1 MHQFRISVFATF
13 WDSREHI
20 KTLCKVHAVWRKIHQ
35 LKQDVFIILCSVD
48 WQSGGA
54 WNSFYPIFCSK
65 ILSYNEIYKKIE
77 KKVYLRHIFAFT
89 RKNEI
94 VYFEKP
100 HEETGITRMNSDIT
114 WNCYVFK
121 GISRKLNLMN
131 VNLLLAKWLIHCKY
145 CQYLTLGHC

>member
-1 MHQFRISVFATF
+1 MHGIHFIQFFAPRSLVTMKF
-13 WDSREHI
+13 
-20 KTLCKVHAVWRKIHQ
+20 TRK
-35 LKQDVFIILCSVD
+35 LK
-48 WQSGGA
+48 
-54 WNSFYPIFCSK
+54 
-65 ILSYNEIYKKIE
+65 

-131 VNLLLAKWLIHCKY
+131 VNLLLAK
-145 CQYLTLGHC
+145 